1 MIVPVS
7 GLLFKKFKFLI
18 PDKRGKEDRQIG
30 SIAAVFDE
38 LKDYLSDSDLSLDY
52 KIALRR
58 RKNRSNQNTS
68 NQNWSNQN
76 WPNKSEAVSSHQKYA
91 IEYSG

>member
-1 MIVPVS
+1 M
-7 GLLFKKFKFLI
+7 FEFL
-18 PDKRGKEDRQIG
+18 DKRSKEDRQIG

-58 RKNRSNQNTS
+58 RKNRSNQNLS
-68 NQNWSNQN
+68 NQNWSNKN
-76 WPNKSEAVSSHQKYA
+76 WSNKNEIGSSRPKYA
-91 IEYSG
+91 IQYSG